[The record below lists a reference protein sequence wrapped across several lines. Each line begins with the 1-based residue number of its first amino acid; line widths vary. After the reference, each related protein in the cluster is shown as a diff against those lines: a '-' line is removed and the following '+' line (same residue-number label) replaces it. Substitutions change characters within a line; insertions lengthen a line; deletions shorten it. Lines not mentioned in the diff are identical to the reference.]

1 MMMNADWLPVLMDGA
16 FSEVYVV
23 DRETLRLLEVNQAGR
38 TNLQR
43 DSASLLQMT
52 LPSLARNM
60 PASAYRALLD
70 GLESDPTRHVVLD
83 ATHIRHDG
91 STYPVELRLYRPAT
105 CIGVGNGTGAGA
117 LARPVYIAI
126 GHDLTERYEAARA
139 LRLSEAR
146 FRAIVSNTPGL
157 VYQFVMHPDG
167 EIGFPYLSEGCLALL
182 GISAERLQAD
192 AARFLALILP
202 EDRHS
207 YTASMMVSAA
217 DKKSWNWE
225 GRIWIEQWKDIKWI
239 NLRATPRALPN
250 DSVQWEGIMTNI
262 TQSKLEEEEVKHS
275 RAQLAELSAH
285 VEKVKEQERM
295 RIAREIHDDLG
306 GNLTAIKM
314 ALALLARRLTSEPN
328 LVEKAEYLDSLVDR
342 TIESVHRISGDLR
355 PSVLD
360 FGLVAAIEWQAKEFE
375 KQFGLPCEV
384 VANRKEIKLS
394 SDQATA
400 LFRIFQEALTNI
412 GKHAHA
418 SRVRVDLVRG
428 NRNVRLQIA
437 DNGRGIANE
446 DRMKPKSFGIRG
458 MVERANALGGTLAVS
473 PGAGGGSVVA
483 VRVPLVTHIP
493 GNDSVSARSI
503 GDAGDDDS
511 DSDKGSENHDA
522 ADAMAPGSGTVETQL
537 ARSLS

>member
-1 MMMNADWLPVLMDGA
+1 MTMNADWLPVLMHGA

-23 DRETLRLLEVNQAGR
+23 DRETLRLVDVNQAAR
-38 TNLQR
+38 SNLQR
-43 DSASLLQMT
+43 DVASLQQMS
-52 LPSLARNM
+52 LPLLARNL

-70 GLESDPTRHVVLD
+70 GVDADPASHALLD

-91 STYPVELRLYRPAT
+91 STYPIELRLFRPQT
-105 CIGVGNGTGAGA
+105 GIGV
-117 LARPVYIAI
+117 RPVYIAI

-157 VYQFVMHPDG
+157 VYQFVMHPTG
-167 EIGFPYLSEGCLALL
+167 EIGFPYLSDACLALL
-182 GISAERLQAD
+182 GIAAEHLQAD
-192 AARFLALILP
+192 ATRLLGLILP
-202 EDRHS
+202 EDRAS
-207 YTASMMVSAA
+207 YTASMMASAA

-239 NLRATPRALPN
+239 NLRATPRALPDN
-250 DSVQWEGIMTNI
+250 SVQWEGIMTNI

-384 VANRKEIKLS
+384 VVNRKDIKLT

-412 GKHAHA
+412 GKHARA

-428 NRNVRLQIA
+428 TRNVRLHIT
-437 DNGRGIANE
+437 DNGRGIASE

-458 MVERANALGGTLAVS
+458 MVERASALGGNLTVS
-473 PGAGGGSVVA
+473 AGDGGGSVVA
-483 VRVPLVTHIP
+483 VRVPLAARTL
-493 GNDSVSARSI
+493 GNSSVGARTV
-503 GDAGDDDS
+503 GDASGSVDDA
-511 DSDKGSENHDA
+511 GVTGTTAGTA
-522 ADAMAPGSGTVETQL
+522 ASTTANSAASNTTSSASIEAQF
-537 ARSLS
+537 ARSLP